1 MKLKEIE
8 KINTI
13 NGSMRVI
20 NNGKN
25 VEDVELRMNL
35 DNYRQTN
42 VALKVSKTFHQLVRN
57 NELVE
62 HFRFWKNKLTEKSMN
77 DLIGRG
83 NSLKSDDL

>member
-25 VEDVELRMNL
+25 VEDAELRMNL
-35 DNYRQTN
+35 DNYRQAN